1 MDFLTWLSEQFQKI
15 MDGLFKILPKS
26 PIIYLE
32 ANSEIKQII
41 SYINWFC
48 PIYTWIAILE
58 GWLTCILI
66 WYAVQIVLRWVKA
79 IE

>member
-32 ANSEIKQII
+32 ANS
-41 SYINWFC
+41 
-48 PIYTWIAILE
+48 
-58 GWLTCILI
+58 
-66 WYAVQIVLRWVKA
+66 
-79 IE
+79 